1 MKRLFICEKPSLAQ
15 TVAHYLG
22 SESKKDGYFEA
33 GNDYVAWLQGHI
45 LAQKMPE
52 EYNPDLKKYSY
63 DTLPIIPD
71 VWEKEVKPNGNYPM
85 IYKTVTQLL
94 KEVDEVVNVGD
105 PDREGQLLVDEVL
118 ELAGNKLPVK
128 RLYINAMDDTTIK
141 RAFEGMVDN
150 ATAHNTYL
158 AALGRERTDWL
169 FGINASRKYT
179 LDAGTTIKVG
189 RVKVPMLALV
199 ARRNE
204 EIDNFKSVKYYNVRA
219 LFRLETS
226 LPFETMWQIPENTEG
241 MDSERRLLDVISARA
256 VVQKITG
263 KTGTVKSVTTE
274 KSTSAPPLPYS
285 LSTLQRAAEPAF
297 GFDPAKTLELAQSL
311 YEKKLTTYPRSDS
324 NYLPESQL
332 ADAAVIIENLKLTGV
347 DELKKYA
354 DGADSGIKSKA
365 FNTKKVS
372 AHHALIP
379 TMEKIDVNSLPTD
392 EQKLYTLIAKRYL
405 LQFYPV
411 QEFETTKAEI
421 DCEGETFLAHGKVIL
436 NNGWKDVDAE
446 SSEDNE
452 EDKKQLPALHEGD
465 AITVTI
471 ANIIE
476 KNTTPPARFTQST
489 LIAALTNAH
498 KYVKNP
504 DLRETVKEI
513 KGIGTEATRSTIIK
527 QLIDAGMMIEKTA
540 KKKAELYVSD
550 SVKELLACLPDEVTY
565 PDMTA
570 IMELELDKI
579 DAGKLTL
586 DDYMQGQEEYI
597 RQIIDLPS
605 KFTPIIKKDKYPVC
619 PVCGTGTLYPHEGKF
634 GKFWSCSNYK
644 NGCKASFSD
653 CNGNP
658 VVEKCPVCGKGYL
671 QRRLGAVPDDIFW
684 GCNEY
689 KNNGCKATFCDVKGK
704 PLIKLCP
711 VCKKGYLVK
720 RHGKNGVFFACNNF
734 RECKATF
741 ESGKNGLPVLKAKG
755 RK

>member
-15 TVAHYLG
+15 AVAHYLG
-22 SESKKDGYFEA
+22 SESRKDGYYEA
-33 GNDYVAWLQGHI
+33 GNDFVAWLQGHI

-52 EYNPDLKKYSY
+52 EYNSDLKKYSY
-63 DTLPIIPD
+63 DTLPIIPE
-71 VWEKEVKPNGNYPM
+71 VWEKEVKPNGNYPR

-118 ELAGNKLPVK
+118 ELAGNQLPVK

-179 LDAGTTIKVG
+179 LDFGTTIKVG

-199 ARRNE
+199 SRRNE

-226 LPFETMWQIPENTEG
+226 LPFETMWQIPESAEG
-241 MDSERRLLDVISARA
+241 LDSEGRLLDIIPARA
-256 VVQKITG
+256 VVQKIIG
-263 KTGTVKSVTTE
+263 KTGIVKSVTTE
-274 KSTSAPPLPYS
+274 KGTSAPPLPFS
-285 LSTLQRAAEPAF
+285 LSTLQRAAELAF
-297 GFDPAKTLELAQSL
+297 GFDPAKTLELAQAL

-332 ADAAVIIENLKLTGV
+332 ADGAVIIENLKLTGV

-379 TMEKIDVNSLPTD
+379 TMEKIDLNSLPVD

-411 QEFETTKAEI
+411 QEFEATKAEI
-421 DCEGETFLAHGKVIL
+421 ECEGETFIAHGKVIL

-465 AITVTI
+465 TVTVTI

-498 KYVKNP
+498 KFVKNP

-527 QLIDAGMMIEKTA
+527 QLIDAGMLIEKTA
-540 KKKAELYVSD
+540 KKKAELYASE

-597 RQIIDLPS
+597 RQIINLPS
-605 KFTPIIKKDKYPVC
+605 KFTPVARKNDYPAC
-619 PVCGTGTLYPHEGKF
+619 PACGTGKLYPHDGKF

-644 NGCKASFSD
+644 NGCNATFQDYKGA
-653 CNGNP
+653 P
-658 VVEKCPVCGKGYL
+658 VIEKCPVCGKGYL
-671 QRRLGAVPDDIFW
+671 QRRKGKNGDFW
-684 GCNEY
+684 SCSEY
-689 KNNGCKATFCDVKGK
+689 SNGCKAAFSDVKGE
-704 PLIKLCP
+704 PVIKLCP
-711 VCKKGYLVK
+711 ECKKGYLQK
-720 RHGKNGVFFACNNF
+720 RSGKNGDFYGCNNYPD
-734 RECKATF
+734 CKATF
-741 ESGKNGLPVLKAKG
+741 ESGKNGLPVLKKKG
-755 RK
+755 EQ